1 MKTYNVAPM
10 DAMARAGTVLVFA
23 MTVACIVAGILKA
36 EVRPLIAA
44 AALLLVLTWMSW
56 QVAPKR
62 YDLTDDALVIIRAW
76 PFRNISIPAQDIRE
90 VKRVE
95 FSPWTAM
102 GTLYVGGLFSYS
114 GRLWNKQLG
123 GFYSGITDF
132 KRTVL
137 IVANGKF
144 VISPERPDEFIGD
157 IDVMI

>member
-1 MKTYNVAPM
+1 MNTYRVAPM
-10 DAMARAGTVLVFA
+10 DVSARTGTVLVFA

-76 PFRNISIPAQDIRE
+76 PFRDISIAVQDIRE

-95 FSPWTAM
+95 FSPWTTM

-114 GRLWNKQLG
+114 GRCWNKQLG

-137 IVANGKF
+137 IVANEKF
-144 VISPERPDEFIGD
+144 VISPERPDEFVGD
-157 IDVMI
+157 IDAII